1 MSASPF
7 DLPLDRLPAEL
18 PIFPLT
24 GALLLPR
31 GRLPLNIFEPRYLAM
46 IEDALGAGRLVG
58 MVQPRVP
65 GEAGLSVDD
74 GTAVYPV
81 GCAGRITSFQE
92 TEDGRFVLSLWGV
105 CRFAIAAEL
114 PGRRGY
120 RRVRADWS
128 RWAADIAGDG
138 PEDGID
144 RPSLLAALRAYFS
157 RHGIDTD
164 WTAVERTPTARLVT
178 MVAMGCPF
186 APQEK
191 QALLEAPDL
200 GARAALLRDL
210 AEAGRHESATGGSST
225 VN

>member
-1 MSASPF
+1 MNAGPF
-7 DLPLDRLPAEL
+7 DLPFDRLPAEL

-46 IEDALGAGRLVG
+46 VENALGAGRLIG

-74 GTAVYPV
+74 GTAIYPV

-92 TEDGRFVLSLWGV
+92 TEDGRFVLSLSGV

-114 PGRRGY
+114 PGRHGY
-120 RRVRADWS
+120 RQVRADWS
-128 RWAADIAGDG
+128 RWAADMAGDG
-138 PEDGID
+138 VEDGID
-144 RPSLLAALRAYFS
+144 RTSLLAALRGYFT

-164 WTAVERTPTARLVT
+164 WAAVERTPTDRLVT

-200 GARAALLRDL
+200 AARTALLRDL
-210 AEAGRHESATGGSST
+210 AEAGRHESAAGGSST